1 MPGPILGAECYG
13 YLSIANLLRSVSRS
27 LKVQP
32 NEALEH
38 EAINRRIRRNRH
50 HQDERG
56 TVEKEP
62 AKEAEDDTR
71 HEPIQSS
78 FTMVQLRG
86 ILRVHAGHR

>member
-1 MPGPILGAECYG
+1 M
-13 YLSIANLLRSVSRS
+13 SSS
-27 LKVQP
+27 LEVQP

-50 HQDERG
+50 HHDDSW
-56 TVEKEP
+56 TVEEES

>member
-1 MPGPILGAECYG
+1 M
-13 YLSIANLLRSVSRS
+13 SSD

-32 NEALEH
+32 NEALEY
-38 EAINRRIRRNRH
+38 EAINRRIRRNRD

-56 TVEKEP
+56 TVEKES

-78 FTMVQLRG
+78 FTMVQVPG
-86 ILRVHAGHR
+86 ILRVHAGYR

>member
-1 MPGPILGAECYG
+1 MTTVNFHEA
-13 YLSIANLLRSVSRS
+13 SVCATR
-27 LKVQP
+27 LICVAQCRVAFKAQP